1 MGGSASEGVPVE
13 HGAEREAQ
21 RDSARADYHG
31 VTNVASAV
39 PTEEEG
45 EVQEI

>member
-1 MGGSASEGVPVE
+1 MGGSGSEGVAVE
-13 HGAEREAQ
+13 RGAEREAQ
-21 RDSARADYHG
+21 CDFARADYHG
-31 VTNVASAV
+31 VANVAAAV